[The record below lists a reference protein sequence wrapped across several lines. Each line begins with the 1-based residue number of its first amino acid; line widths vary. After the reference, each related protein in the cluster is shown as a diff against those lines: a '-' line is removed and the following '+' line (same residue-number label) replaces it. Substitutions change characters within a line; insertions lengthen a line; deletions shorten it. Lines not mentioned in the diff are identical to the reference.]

1 VRRAFEFIKV
11 VTYDLFAASFNCGI
25 VEGVSSTLGAG
36 VCRLSA
42 RRFLNWI
49 PAIYKRRAAIRIEIL
64 AKDKEKLHDDLKTPK
79 YIWFIYVV
87 IFVGKLVGC

>member
-11 VTYDLFAASFNCGI
+11 VTYGLLAVSFNCGI

-36 VCRLSA
+36 MRRLSA

-49 PAIYKRRAAIRIEIL
+49 PAIYKHRTAIRVEIL
-64 AKDKEKLHDDLKTPK
+64 TKDKEKLHDDLKTPMS
-79 YIWFIYVV
+79 I
-87 IFVGKLVGC
+87 